1 MILFAGMRIVHG
13 VLVPGSIKLSKEDKK
28 ILEQRKLR
36 KKPLTWAEKD
46 AYMNSAEW
54 RLMQRIWLARAG
66 YRCQMFPWKRI
77 GKSVRG
83 KYRGYEIHHLHKKAY
98 RRLGKE
104 RYKRDVIVLSTFA
117 HQWVYHRILSFGK
130 TTVAKQKKFP
140 NTFQWIMNFWCVLPY
155 PIKWIWI
162 GLTVILVLFT
172 VLYYSEMIHKRM
184 LWYSK

>member
-1 MILFAGMRIVHG
+1 MRIIHG
-13 VLVPGSIKLSKEDKK
+13 VLVPRQVKLSKDDIK

-36 KKPLTWAEKD
+36 KKPLTRAEKD
-46 AYMNSAEW
+46 AYMNSNEW

-66 YRCQMFPWKRI
+66 YRCQMFPWKKI
-77 GKSVRG
+77 GKTVRG

-104 RYKRDVIVLSTFA
+104 RYKRDVVVLSTFA

-130 TTVAKQKKFP
+130 TTVAKQKNFP
-140 NTFQWIMNFWCVLPY
+140 NLLQRIVNLWCILPY

-162 GLTVILVLFT
+162 FFVLFILFFG
-172 VLYYSEMIHKRM
+172 VLYYSKIVHHSV
-184 LWYSK
+184 LWHAH